1 VKPNSIKL
9 FDYFYLGSI
18 FLGFLGFA
26 TGYFS
31 AGAPVSYVIAYFV
44 GEVIRL
50 ILWYLLSRRR
60 SIIAKWI
67 IVALFLLSL
76 ISVGGLFVGSM
87 ALSEIYALAG
97 LVAQAVAVGLL
108 FRSDSIRWLNSRD
121 ADEAPP
127 RSDA

>member
-1 VKPNSIKL
+1 MKPNSIKL

-50 ILWYLLSRRR
+50 VLWYLLSRRR

-76 ISVGGLFVGSM
+76 ISVGGCRQAGRRKHRHRHQHQHQRLHSRRRPHPRYR
-87 ALSEIYALAG
+87 SPRLA
-97 LVAQAVAVGLL
+97 
-108 FRSDSIRWLNSRD
+108 
-121 ADEAPP
+121 
-127 RSDA
+127 

>member
-1 VKPNSIKL
+1 MKPNSIKL

-50 ILWYLLSRRR
+50 VLWYLLS
-60 SIIAKWI
+60 
-67 IVALFLLSL
+67 L
-76 ISVGGLFVGSM
+76 
-87 ALSEIYALAG
+87 
-97 LVAQAVAVGLL
+97 
-108 FRSDSIRWLNSRD
+108 
-121 ADEAPP
+121 
-127 RSDA
+127 